1 MGISATLAQWNT
13 AVEQYVPL
21 MLEIIVIMIGIQI
34 LHVAYR
40 TFHDRSNPCYL
51 GTSAFWAILGFVF
64 IMGSYIPHKVSGAL
78 ICVLGLLTL
87 FKQVQIGTVPETADE
102 VVERRAEKHG
112 YTVFLPVLALG
123 VTALFVAQ
131 LLPATGQV
139 VIGFG
144 ALLGAILMVIYL
156 KPEFSDVLDQ
166 NSRMTQQVSTTGILP
181 QVLAALGSVFTAAG
195 VGDVI
200 AEMIGGVVPEGSRL
214 FGVLAYVLGMFIFT
228 IIMGNAFAAFAV
240 ITAGVGIPFVFAL
253 GGDPV
258 VASALALTAGY
269 CGTLITPMAGNFN
282 ALPAA
287 LLEMQDEYG
296 VIRQQV
302 FVALAMLL
310 AHIPL
315 MYFWAF

>member
-1 MGISATLAQWNT
+1 M
-13 AVEQYVPL
+13 
-21 MLEIIVIMIGIQI
+21 
-34 LHVAYR
+34 
-40 TFHDRSNPCYL
+40 
-51 GTSAFWAILGFVF
+51 
-64 IMGSYIPHKVSGAL
+64 
-78 ICVLGLLTL
+78 
-87 FKQVQIGTVPETADE
+87 
-102 VVERRAEKHG
+102 ERRAEKHG

-240 ITAGVGIPFVFAL
+240 ITAGVGIPFVFSL

-296 VIRQQV
+296 VTRQQV
-302 FVALAMLL
+302 FDALAMLL

>member
-1 MGISATLAQWNT
+1 
-13 AVEQYVPL
+13 
-21 MLEIIVIMIGIQI
+21 
-34 LHVAYR
+34 
-40 TFHDRSNPCYL
+40 
-51 GTSAFWAILGFVF
+51 
-64 IMGSYIPHKVSGAL
+64 
-78 ICVLGLLTL
+78 
-87 FKQVQIGTVPETADE
+87 
-102 VVERRAEKHG
+102 
-112 YTVFLPVLALG
+112 
-123 VTALFVAQ
+123 
-131 LLPATGQV
+131 
-139 VIGFG
+139 
-144 ALLGAILMVIYL
+144 
-156 KPEFSDVLDQ
+156 
-166 NSRMTQQVSTTGILP
+166 
-181 QVLAALGSVFTAAG
+181 
-195 VGDVI
+195 
-200 AEMIGGVVPEGSRL
+200 
-214 FGVLAYVLGMFIFT
+214 MFIFT

-240 ITAGVGIPFVFAL
+240 ITAGVGIPFVFSL

>member
-1 MGISATLAQWNT
+1 
-13 AVEQYVPL
+13 
-21 MLEIIVIMIGIQI
+21 
-34 LHVAYR
+34 
-40 TFHDRSNPCYL
+40 
-51 GTSAFWAILGFVF
+51 
-64 IMGSYIPHKVSGAL
+64 
-78 ICVLGLLTL
+78 
-87 FKQVQIGTVPETADE
+87 
-102 VVERRAEKHG
+102 
-112 YTVFLPVLALG
+112 
-123 VTALFVAQ
+123 
-131 LLPATGQV
+131 
-139 VIGFG
+139 
-144 ALLGAILMVIYL
+144 MVIYL

-240 ITAGVGIPFVFAL
+240 ITAGVGIPFVFSL